1 VKAAGDEIFRR
12 CLDFARFY
20 NRTKSGHA
28 IVAVGVGGTLTTLAA
43 MDQELVIYD
52 PEKIHGLNISKGVDI
67 LGPCKDRNN
76 MNQIDDAL
84 LIRQA
89 KKGNQEAINSLVE
102 KYADYTQKS
111 VLKIL
116 HKMSRQGSYISDTYR
131 STGDIISD
139 IEEDSWA
146 IAHDVLIKAMRS
158 IKNFEGRSKFT
169 TWLWVIAENHV
180 KTLMA
185 QRRKKRDRLFLQ
197 HSENDEV
204 ANTIVELAGASS
216 DSFVEGFEDK
226 EVMEAVLRIL
236 YDDDFNPDQ
245 RDAILY
251 FFVQELDQRTI
262 SEITGAKIGTVKK
275 RIHDGLK
282 KLRQKL
288 AKEDLI

>member
-1 VKAAGDEIFRR
+1 
-12 CLDFARFY
+12 
-20 NRTKSGHA
+20 
-28 IVAVGVGGTLTTLAA
+28 
-43 MDQELVIYD
+43 M
-52 PEKIHGLNISKGVDI
+52 NISKGVDI

>member
-1 VKAAGDEIFRR
+1 
-12 CLDFARFY
+12 
-20 NRTKSGHA
+20 
-28 IVAVGVGGTLTTLAA
+28 
-43 MDQELVIYD
+43 
-52 PEKIHGLNISKGVDI
+52 
-67 LGPCKDRNN
+67 
-76 MNQIDDAL
+76 MNLIDDNL
-84 LIRQA
+84 LIEQA

-102 KYADYTQKS
+102 KYADYTQRS
-111 VLKIL
+111 ILKIL
-116 HKMSRQGSYISDTYR
+116 HKMSRRGNYISDTFR
-131 STGDIISD
+131 SSGDIIPD
-139 IEEDSWA
+139 IEEDSWV
-146 IAHDVLIKAMRS
+146 ISHEVLIKAMRS

-169 TWLWVIAENHV
+169 TWLWVIAENHI

-204 ANTIVELAGASS
+204 SNIIVELAGATS
-216 DSFVEGFEDK
+216 DSFVDNFEDK
-226 EVMEAVLRIL
+226 EVMQAVVKIL

-282 KLRQKL
+282 KLRLKL
-288 AKEDLI
+288 SKEDLI

>member
-1 VKAAGDEIFRR
+1 
-12 CLDFARFY
+12 
-20 NRTKSGHA
+20 
-28 IVAVGVGGTLTTLAA
+28 
-43 MDQELVIYD
+43 
-52 PEKIHGLNISKGVDI
+52 
-67 LGPCKDRNN
+67 
-76 MNQIDDAL
+76 
-84 LIRQA
+84 
-89 KKGNQEAINSLVE
+89 
-102 KYADYTQKS
+102 
-111 VLKIL
+111 
-116 HKMSRQGSYISDTYR
+116 
-131 STGDIISD
+131 
-139 IEEDSWA
+139 
-146 IAHDVLIKAMRS
+146 
-158 IKNFEGRSKFT
+158 
-169 TWLWVIAENHV
+169 
-180 KTLMA
+180 
-185 QRRKKRDRLFLQ
+185 
-197 HSENDEV
+197 DEV

>member
-1 VKAAGDEIFRR
+1 
-12 CLDFARFY
+12 
-20 NRTKSGHA
+20 
-28 IVAVGVGGTLTTLAA
+28 
-43 MDQELVIYD
+43 
-52 PEKIHGLNISKGVDI
+52 
-67 LGPCKDRNN
+67 

-185 QRRKKRDRLFLQ
+185 QRRKNGIGYFY
-197 HSENDEV
+197 
-204 ANTIVELAGASS
+204 NTPKTTKLP
-216 DSFVEGFEDK
+216 
-226 EVMEAVLRIL
+226 IL
-236 YDDDFNPDQ
+236 SLN
-245 RDAILY
+245 
-251 FFVQELDQRTI
+251 
-262 SEITGAKIGTVKK
+262 
-275 RIHDGLK
+275 
-282 KLRQKL
+282 
-288 AKEDLI
+288 